1 MPINTNSDN
10 NVSLILQARHQ
21 LDEVLQNFDAHI
33 VDGTIRE
40 RVKAL
45 VPVFHKL
52 RGLGCVLVP
61 DYDNSSARD
70 RILAYFKLYPR
81 YVISGDEILVVSGI
95 QEYARRIRELRVQ
108 FGWKIASGTII
119 SEDPETA
126 ALFPDVKVADYVLLD
141 EVQDRDAAF
150 RWNSAN
156 AIRREHISVRDKILK
171 YLKANVGKAV
181 TGEELRYLAGDKTEW
196 ARRVRELR
204 TEFGWSVSSHQT
216 GRPDLPVGTYVL
228 ETLEQ
233 LPEHDRKIKDYVQ
246 VAVLERDH
254 FKCVECGWSHE
265 DTQPSDPRTHLELH
279 HIRHHARGGS
289 NEADNLITLCNVC
302 HKRHHSRH

>member
-1 MPINTNSDN
+1 MPPNNHSND
-10 NVSLILQARHQ
+10 NVSLILAARRQ
-21 LDEVLQNFDAHI
+21 LDEVLRNFDALV
-33 VDGTIRE
+33 VDGTIRD

-45 VPVFHKL
+45 VPAFHKL

-61 DYDNSSARD
+61 DHDNSSARD
-70 RILAYFKLYPR
+70 RILAYFKLYPHC
-81 YVISGDEILVVSGI
+81 VISGDEILVVSGI

-108 FGWKIASGTII
+108 FGWKIASGIII

-126 ALFPDVKVADYVLLD
+126 ALFPNANVSDYVLLD

-150 RWNSAN
+150 RWHSAN
-156 AIRREHISVRDKILK
+156 SIRREDISVRDKILK
-171 YLKANVGKAV
+171 YLKENVGKAV
-181 TGEELRYLAGDKTEW
+181 TGEELRYLAGDRTEW

-233 LPEHDRKIKDYVQ
+233 LPEHDRHIRDAVQ
-246 VAVLERDH
+246 VEVLERDH
-254 FKCVECGWSHE
+254 FRCVECGWRHE
-265 DTQPSDPRTHLELH
+265 DARPSDPRTHLELH
-279 HIRHHARGGS
+279 HVRHHANGGS
-289 NEADNLITLCNVC
+289 NEADNLTTLCNVC
-302 HKRHHSRH
+302 HRRYHAH